1 MSHWSQAIFVTV
13 AIAQNGIIL
22 CMYSIQGKDSFEVWK
37 RLFEKVLTEGGRSE
51 VLRELRGEEA
61 SDWNGLL
68 DEEFTR
74 EEVEQALGRLK

>member
-1 MSHWSQAIFVTV
+1 M
-13 AIAQNGIIL
+13 
-22 CMYSIQGKDSFEVWK
+22 
-37 RLFEKVLTEGGRSE
+37 LTEGGRSE